1 MSQPEQEIAVEVEE
15 KLAWEPYAVALKA
28 AHEAEQLKAYDRPEE
43 HRYGLLATTWRSTR
57 DFYRA
62 AKDSPVPGLCT
73 VLTLTE
79 TVSDKVL
86 TTVGAPP
93 LGAIDE
99 KFIEPGAQFLDNRY
113 VDDAVV
119 VSKKTVEEAVHKVKT
134 TVGYGVDDKK
144 DETDE
149 SE

>member
-1 MSQPEQEIAVEVEE
+1 M
-15 KLAWEPYAVALKA
+15 
-28 AHEAEQLKAYDRPEE
+28 
-43 HRYGLLATTWRSTR
+43 
-57 DFYRA
+57 
-62 AKDSPVPGLCT
+62 PGLCT

-93 LGAIDE
+93 LLGAIDE

-134 TVGYGVDDKK
+134 TVGYGMHDEK
-144 DETDE
+144 DETGE